1 MSDLIERLRRING
14 GPDASASRVDA
25 RIRKEAADR
34 LEANTDRIAEL
45 EGMLERAIRTADN
58 ANDTALTAIK
68 KEAELA
74 RQLAEAKEREAKD
87 YAELADRFEKVH
99 VQNVLSAS
107 RVAELEREK
116 ADLVAALKGLA
127 DEFVKVFA
135 IYYYSEPWAHNR
147 NAHLK
152 LAQAL
157 IAKNAETPATGAA
170 KGGEQK

>member
-1 MSDLIERLRRING
+1 MSELTDRLREQAEGLLYGTLSEFDTVMFACN
-14 GPDASASRVDA
+14 
-25 RIRKEAADR
+25 EAADR
-34 LEANTDRIAEL
+34 I
-45 EGMLERAIRTADN
+45 
-58 ANDTALTAIK
+58 
-68 KEAELA
+68 
-74 RQLAEAKEREAKD
+74 
-87 YAELADRFEKVH
+87 
-99 VQNVLSAS
+99 
-107 RVAELEREK
+107 AELEREK
-116 ADLVAALKGLA
+116 AELAAALKGLA